1 MRFADVVSQ
10 KRFSVVGQMDPPKGT
25 AVDPL
30 LELAL
35 AVRGRVDAVVFSD
48 NPMAI
53 MRMNPL
59 APCHMLQHK
68 NMDTIL
74 SLNAR
79 DRNRLAFQGELLA
92 AWALGI
98 RSLLLREGGDPAY
111 GDHPLAVP
119 CNDLKVEDMLEAVEA
134 FRNGRDLA
142 GQPLTAPAPFHAGIA
157 VDVSDDEK
165 ANRSRAA
172 DLARRAEQGAAFAF
186 LGPTYN
192 LEIVNEF
199 ARAAAGTGIKIF
211 PSVLLLK
218 SAGMAKY
225 LNTMPGTPKV
235 PEPIIER
242 IRKAPVKPRACLE
255 IAAETIHQ
263 LKETCSGAVILPLGW
278 EDKLPELL
286 DLLSL

>member
-1 MRFADVVSQ
+1 MRFAEVVNQ
-10 KRFSVVGQMDPPKGT
+10 KKFSLVVQMDPPKGT
-25 AVDPL
+25 GADQL
-30 LELAL
+30 LESAL

-53 MRMNPL
+53 MRMNPI
-59 APCHMLQHK
+59 APCHMLHHK

-98 RSLLLREGGDPAY
+98 RSILLREGGDPAY

-119 CNDLKVEDMLEAVEA
+119 CSDLKTEDMLEAVA
-134 FRNGRDLA
+134 SFREGKDLA
-142 GQPLTAPAPFHAGIA
+142 GQPLAEPASFHAGLA
-157 VDVSDDEK
+157 VDITDDEK
-165 ANRSRAA
+165 ANRNRVA
-172 DLARRAEQGAAFAF
+172 DLSRQAEQGAEFVF

-192 LEIVNEF
+192 LDTVKEF
-199 ARAAAGTGIKIF
+199 SQAAAGTGIKVF

-225 LNTMPGTPKV
+225 LSSMPGTPNV
-235 PEPIIER
+235 PEEIIKK

-255 IAAETIHQ
+255 IAAETIQ
-263 LKETCSGAVILPLGW
+263 ELKNSCDGAVIIPLGW

-286 DLLSL
+286 DLISV